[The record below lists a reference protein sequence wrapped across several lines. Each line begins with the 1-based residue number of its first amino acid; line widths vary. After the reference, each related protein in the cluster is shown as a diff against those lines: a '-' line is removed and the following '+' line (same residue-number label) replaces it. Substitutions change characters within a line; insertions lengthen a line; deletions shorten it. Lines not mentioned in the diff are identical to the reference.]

1 MQSMTTL
8 QYICLASCR
17 HAMQMCMAKD
27 ATMVALWMLADLT
40 QILHGHVVK
49 GRSISGRDA
58 FVVLS
63 HKD

>member
-1 MQSMTTL
+1 
-8 QYICLASCR
+8 
-17 HAMQMCMAKD
+17 MQMCMAKD